1 MKLSNSRRSCY
12 VKEVVVY
19 MTVSLQIKNNKYYA
33 VLNFKDT
40 DGKRRQKWISLDM
53 EVKNNKRKA
62 EQALKKLVAEYE
74 AKKIDIINK
83 QSFSDFMNEWLK
95 VIKTSVKITTYNGYK
110 LHYDKHIKP
119 YFDKLNVAITDLTPM
134 HIQNYYNS
142 KISEGLSASTVKR
155 HHANIHKA
163 LDYALKMNI
172 IPYNPAD
179 RITLPKREHY
189 TGKFYDDIQLKRLM
203 ELCTNTPIESCVF
216 LTINYGLR
224 RSEVLGLKWSA
235 VNFSENTITIN
246 HTAVSNVGG
255 VIYADT
261 TKTKASLRTLPLTD
275 GVREYLLRLKAH
287 QEAMEQQFGDCY
299 HKSEYV
305 CTYDDGREIR
315 PDYVTHKFA
324 KILAK
329 SDDLPKIRFHDLRH
343 SAASLLINS
352 GFNLKEVQEWL
363 GHSDISTTGNIYS
376 HLQYSAKIN
385 MANRFNELL
394 TK

>member
-1 MKLSNSRRSCY
+1 
-12 VKEVVVY
+12 
-19 MTVSLQIKNNKYYA
+19 
-33 VLNFKDT
+33 
-40 DGKRRQKWISLDM
+40 
-53 EVKNNKRKA
+53 
-62 EQALKKLVAEYE
+62 
-74 AKKIDIINK
+74 
-83 QSFSDFMNEWLK
+83 
-95 VIKTSVKITTYNGYK
+95 
-110 LHYDKHIKP
+110 
-119 YFDKLNVAITDLTPM
+119 
-134 HIQNYYNS
+134 
-142 KISEGLSASTVKR
+142 
-155 HHANIHKA
+155 
-163 LDYALKMNI
+163 MNI

-224 RSEVLGLKWSA
+224 RSEALGLKWSA
-235 VNFSENTITIN
+235 VSFAENTITIN

-287 QEAMEQQFGDCY
+287 QEAMERQFGNCY

-329 SDDLPKIRFHDLRH
+329 SDLPKIRFHDLRH

-352 GFNLKEVQEWL
+352 GFNLKEIQEWL

>member
-1 MKLSNSRRSCY
+1 
-12 VKEVVVY
+12 
-19 MTVSLQIKNNKYYA
+19 MTGSLQIKNGKYYA
-33 VLNFKDT
+33 VLNFKDNE
-40 DGKRRQKWISLDM
+40 GKRRQKWISLDM

-74 AKKIDIINK
+74 AKKIDVINK
-83 QSFSDFMNEWLK
+83 QSFSDFMGEWLK
-95 VIKTSVKITTYNGYK
+95 VIKASVKITTYNGYK

-119 YFDKLNVAITDLTPM
+119 YFDKLNVAVTDLTL

-179 RITLPKREHY
+179 RITLPKKERY

-203 ELCTNTPIESCVF
+203 EICTNTPIESCVF

-235 VNFSENTITIN
+235 VNFTENTITIN

-261 TKTKASLRTLPLTD
+261 TKTKASLRTLPLTNS
-275 GVREYLLRLKAH
+275 VRDYLLKLKAH
-287 QEAMEQQFGDCY
+287 QEDMEQQFGDCY

-305 CTYDDGREIR
+305 CTYDDGREIP

-329 SDDLPKIRFHDLRH
+329 SDLPKIRFHDLRH

-352 GFNLKEVQEWL
+352 GFNLKEIQEWL

>member
-1 MKLSNSRRSCY
+1 
-12 VKEVVVY
+12 
-19 MTVSLQIKNNKYYA
+19 MTGSLQIKNDKYYA
-33 VLNFKDT
+33 VLNFKDN

-62 EQALKKLVAEYE
+62 EQALKKLAAEYE
-74 AKKIDIINK
+74 TKKIDIIDK
-83 QSFSDFMNEWLK
+83 QSFSDFMGEWLK
-95 VIKTSVKITTYNGYK
+95 VIKASVKITTYNSYEI
-110 LHYDKHIKP
+110 HYQNHIKP
-119 YFDKLNVAITDLTPM
+119 YFDKLGITVTDLTPM
-134 HIQNYYNS
+134 HIQNYYNK

-189 TGKFYDDIQLKRLM
+189 TGKFYDENQLKQLM
-203 ELCTNTPIESCVF
+203 EVCKGAPIESCVF
-216 LTINYGLR
+216 LTINYGFR

-235 VNFSENTITIN
+235 VSFTENTITVN
-246 HTAVSNVGG
+246 HTAVPNSGG
-255 VIYADT
+255 VVYEDT

-275 GVREYLLRLKAH
+275 GVKDYLLRLKVH
-287 QEAMEQQFGDCY
+287 QENMEKKFGSCY
-299 HKSEYV
+299 HKSEYI
-305 CTYDDGREIR
+305 CRHDDGHEIS
-315 PDYVTHKFA
+315 PTYVTHTFA
-324 KILAK
+324 KILDK
-329 SDDLPKIRFHDLRH
+329 SDLPKIRFHDLRH

-363 GHSDISTTGNIYS
+363 GHSSIATTGNIYS
-376 HLQYSAKIN
+376 HLQYASKLN